1 MPGLNLL
8 PWREQ
13 RRLAG
18 IRRLQ
23 LLLCGVGL
31 MAVLVTVLTD
41 YLGRQA
47 QQRQI
52 RENATI
58 QQAID
63 SLDAQL
69 AQLAQHEV
77 EQQQIR
83 GRLQALESLRGKRL
97 FLVDLLE
104 QLERAVPQGVQLTA
118 ATRQGARLHIHGLAH
133 SGSLVAQLLRN
144 LSCALGKTE
153 LQQVKAVDEGEA
165 FELSVAL
172 RADS

>member
-13 RRLAG
+13 RRQAG

-23 LLLCGVGL
+23 LLVCSAGL

-41 YLGRQA
+41 YLGRQL
-47 QQRQI
+47 QQRQSL
-52 RENATI
+52 ENASI

-63 SLDAQL
+63 GLDAQL

-77 EQQQIR
+77 EQQQVKDK
-83 GRLQALESLRGKRL
+83 LQVLESLHGKRL
-97 FLVDLLE
+97 FLVDLFE

-118 ATRQGARLHIHGLAH
+118 ATRQGARLHLHGLAH

-144 LSCALGKTE
+144 LSCALGKAE
-153 LQQVKAVDEGEA
+153 LQHMKAVDEGEA

-172 RADS
+172 RAEP